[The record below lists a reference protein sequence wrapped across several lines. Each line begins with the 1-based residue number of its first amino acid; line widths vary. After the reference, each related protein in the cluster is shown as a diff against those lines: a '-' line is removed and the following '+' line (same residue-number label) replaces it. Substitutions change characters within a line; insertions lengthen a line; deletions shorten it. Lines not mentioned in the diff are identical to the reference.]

1 MKRYSPSV
9 FLLVTLL
16 AAPSCV
22 LVVGAGIG
30 VGAMYVLG
38 EDSVELYVDADL
50 DEVYEATRDDLGES
64 GEVTMDDIGVR
75 EAFVAATVDDVEVE
89 VFLTGVTESTTRIV
103 VKARKWRE
111 TAPDLDLAQAT
122 ADRIA
127 FRVQ

>member
-1 MKRYSPSV
+1 MNKIAPSV

-30 VGAMYVLG
+30 AGAMYVLG

-50 DEVYEATRDDLGES
+50 DEVYEATQEHLEDG
-64 GEVTMDDIGVR
+64 GEVTTEDMGIR
-75 EAFVAATVDDVEVE
+75 EAFVSATVDGVEVE
-89 VFLTGVTESTTRIV
+89 VFLTGVTDTTTRIV

-111 TAPDLDLAQAT
+111 TSPDLDVAQAT